1 MAKIIIDGDEENAV
15 ILDANFNETWGDCLY
30 LQDIVVTGT
39 LGKHT
44 LILL

>member
-30 LQDIVVTGT
+30 F
-39 LGKHT
+39 K
-44 LILL
+44 IL